1 MAEILPHGP
10 VVSLRPSGLAR
21 RRGGADAEQEV
32 DVRAGRHRGGLLAR
46 RPRVPRVR
54 AAPPEH
60 RLHALGRRQPPV
72 VAQDGPQLR
81 VHPSLDHVVGRRQR
95 SGLGQGG
102 VEVGEQRHRRHRI
115 GYTDVDNSG
124 RGAGDG
130 RGAYEGPQ
138 APEAFH
144 RRVQEA
150 DSRPL
155 QRLQAQAR
163 DRERAR
169 PRQEHRG
176 EVGQVGKRNRLAA
189 RRGQPRTRAEP
200 DPGARAREPKAPDG
214 GRRLKTS
221 GADIRSKVRA
231 IAANEGRYPISAQ
244 CRLLGVA
251 RSTYYSMRSRPDRP
265 AARTPVAPAVV
276 ATHAAS
282 KGRYGSHEIG
292 ASPGRSGVTVSR
304 RRVCCIMRENGPVGA
319 AHPYMQ
325 RSDLRA
331 RRGLVELRL
340 PARRPLQQ
348 GDRRPL
354 RRAREGRP
362 AGQAGVCD
370 ALLPHLG
377 HRGLPH

>member
-102 VEVGEQRHRRHRI
+102 VEVGEQRPRRHRI
-115 GYTDVDNSG
+115 GFTDVDNSG

-138 APEAFH
+138 APEAFR

-176 EVGQVGKRNRLAA
+176 EVGQVGKRDRPAA
-189 RRGQPRTRAEP
+189 RRGQPHARAEP
-200 DPGARAREPKAPDG
+200 DPGARAREPQAPDG

-231 IAANEGRYPISAQ
+231 VAANKGRYPISAQ

-251 RSTYYSMRSRPDRP
+251 RPTRRTSSR
-265 AARTPVAPAVV
+265 A
-276 ATHAAS
+276 
-282 KGRYGSHEIG
+282 
-292 ASPGRSGVTVSR
+292 
-304 RRVCCIMRENGPVGA
+304 GA
-319 AHPYMQ
+319 A
-325 RSDLRA
+325 A
-331 RRGLVELRL
+331 G
-340 PARRPLQQ
+340 
-348 GDRRPL
+348 
-354 RRAREGRP
+354 RRAP
-362 AGQAGVCD
+362 IYAAI
-370 ALLPHLG
+370 
-377 HRGLPH
+377 